1 MVATFLQ
8 LLRYGKTFAYRPGM
22 PRKLLQRTNILPYH
36 LTGRVNNK
44 EEFHVPLARMW
55 ALIGDECLY
64 LTVVYQV
71 QFHALVLMPNHFHI
85 LMTVPEGDLGQAMN
99 FFMSSVTRMSNLLSG
114 RSGRLFGGPYY
125 WSLVNNSR
133 YFGHVYKYV
142 YRNPVRAKLCSRV
155 EEYPFSTL
163 SGLLGSS
170 PLPFPLYFTKIGME
184 IAFPTAETH
193 LHLNWLNKPFPKD
206 AEVLIQKGLRKR
218 LFVSVPD
225 PKSRIP
231 SEILSQL
238 L

>member
-1 MVATFLQ
+1 
-8 LLRYGKTFAYRPGM
+8 M
-22 PRKLLQRTNILPYH
+22 PRKCLLRTNWLPYH
-36 LTGRVNNK
+36 VTVKTNNS
-44 EEFHVPLARMW
+44 ELFHLPIERLW
-55 ALIGDECLY
+55 GIIGLECLN
-64 LTVVYQV
+64 LSLVYETEI
-71 QFHALVLMPNHFHI
+71 HALVLMPNHLHMLI
-85 LMTVPEGDLGQAMN
+85 TVPDFDLGKVMN
-99 FFMSSVTRMSNLLSG
+99 VFISSVTKTANLLSA
-114 RSGRLFGGPYY
+114 RSGHLFGGPYY

-206 AEVLIQKGLRKR
+206 AEVLIQKGCESACLFQCLIQNRESR
-218 LFVSVPD
+218 L
-225 PKSRIP
+225 KS
-231 SEILSQL
+231 
-238 L
+238 